1 MIVIYL
7 CALFGLTTASDVII
21 IGAGISGIGA
31 ARKLV
36 NTGEPKVTVLE
47 ARNRVG
53 GRIWTD
59 FSALPNAVGTFR
71 IFMQTYGTGHQVDR
85 FRIKWLFT

>member
-7 CALFGLTTASDVII
+7 CALFGLTSASDVII
-21 IGAGISGIGA
+21 TGAGISGIGA

-36 NTGEPKVTVLE
+36 NTGEHIVTVLE
-47 ARNRVG
+47 ARDRVG

-59 FSALPNAVGTFR
+59 FSALPNAVGMLR
-71 IFMQTYGTGHQVDR
+71 IFMQTNWTLLRECINGSSVAR
-85 FRIKWLFT
+85 